1 MSANIDTI
9 TLGGGCFWCLEAVF
23 DKVGE
28 WEAAFYRY
36 MDANHPEIGQEIV
49 EHSVKE
55 KNKMSRELLDQLK
68 AAIEEFIQTAAP
80 S

>member
-1 MSANIDTI
+1 MIIFAATNGYLDSTP
-9 TLGGGCFWCLEAVF
+9 V